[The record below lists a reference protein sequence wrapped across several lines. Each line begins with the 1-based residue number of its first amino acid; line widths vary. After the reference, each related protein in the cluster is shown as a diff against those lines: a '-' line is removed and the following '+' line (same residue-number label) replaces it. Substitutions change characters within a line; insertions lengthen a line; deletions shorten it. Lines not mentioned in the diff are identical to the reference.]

1 MSARKESGRKV
12 TSSAEI
18 DGVGYDPSVDRQRLD
33 RLEAEFHDIVASFS
47 GRRPLVRGRLKRLRR
62 RCGKR
67 GCRCQRGEL
76 HETLVLI
83 DRRSGVRRV
92 RKVVPGELLRLE
104 EPARSW
110 QRLRR
115 LRARLSQLHR
125 EVLQCCDR
133 LTESRLR
140 EGSRLL
146 R

>member
-1 MSARKESGRKV
+1 MKVRKESGRKV
-12 TSSAEI
+12 KAAAE
-18 DGVGYDPSVDRQRLD
+18 GEGAGYDPSVDRQRLD
-33 RLEAEFHDIVASFS
+33 CLEAEFRDILVSFS

-62 RCGKR
+62 RCGKS

-92 RKVVPGELLRLE
+92 RKVVPGEFLRLE

-125 EVLQCCDR
+125 EVLECCDR

-140 EGSRLL
+140 EGSRLV